1 MTRQI
6 QAINVCSQLNDWIDF
21 VIVLENQ
28 EEADQAEEIINKAA
42 DDWFEN
48 SDGLCDTIS
57 EFICDKLRAETIQFD
72 IYYKENIE
80 DDE

>member
-6 QAINVCSQLNDWIDF
+6 QAINVYSQLNDWIDF

-28 EEADQAEEIINKAA
+28 EESDRAEEIINKAA

-48 SDGLCDTIS
+48 VDGLCDTIS
-57 EFICDKLRAETIQFD
+57 EFICGKLRAENIRFD
-72 IYYKENIE
+72 IYYKENM